1 MASKKMGRPKMGD
14 GFDCLYTAGVECQ
27 TRSKCIACGHNP
39 AVHQARA
46 ELVRERIAEMQKEE
60 NMLRITFQV
69 DAPAGQAIGIKEHIA
84 MQLEKYGSDVRC
96 VDVQEITAEQTR
108 IDMRGRVEQ

>member
-1 MASKKMGRPKMGD
+1 MSNKKTGRPKGD
-14 GFDCLYTAGVECQ
+14 VFFQCMYTEGVECQ

-39 AVHQARA
+39 DVQQMRI
-46 ELVRERIAEMQKEE
+46 EKIRERRQQMLKEE

-84 MQLEKYGSDVRC
+84 MQLEKYGDVKC
-96 VDVQEITAEQTR
+96 IDVQEIAAEQTS
-108 IDMRGRVEQ
+108 IDMRGRAKP